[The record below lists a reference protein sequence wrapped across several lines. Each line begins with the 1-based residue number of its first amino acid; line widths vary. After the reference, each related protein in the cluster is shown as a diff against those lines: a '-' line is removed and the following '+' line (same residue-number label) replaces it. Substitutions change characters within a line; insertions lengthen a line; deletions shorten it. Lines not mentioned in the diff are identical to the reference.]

1 MSYHQLLNQ
10 LEELGLKNMRET
22 LPDYLD
28 TIIKENLNFVD
39 AFSELTTKELT
50 FRKEERDK
58 LRLQRSNLP
67 FQKKVN
73 DFDFN
78 FQPQINKNEIL
89 DLCSL
94 RFMDTADNILFIGN
108 SGVGKTHLAISIAL
122 EAMEKEK
129 SCYFALSNEL
139 VERLS
144 KAHKRGTLEST
155 LKKYIGYDILIIDE
169 VGYLP
174 FSQDG
179 ANLLFQLI
187 NRRYEKK
194 STIITSN
201 IPLSQWATVFKDK
214 KLTNALIDRL
224 IHHSKIIQ
232 INGKSYRMKDYK
244 ENKQATLTTTK

>member
-28 TIIKENLNFVD
+28 TIIKENVGFVD
-39 AFSELTTKELT
+39 AFSELTKKELS

-94 RFMDTADNILFIGN
+94 RFMDTTDNILFIGN

-122 EAMEKEK
+122 EAMEK
-129 SCYFALSNEL
+129 
-139 VERLS
+139 R
-144 KAHKRGTLEST
+144 T
-155 LKKYIGYDILIIDE
+155 I
-169 VGYLP
+169 
-174 FSQDG
+174 
-179 ANLLFQLI
+179 LLFCL
-187 NRRYEKK
+187 
-194 STIITSN
+194 
-201 IPLSQWATVFKDK
+201 
-214 KLTNALIDRL
+214 
-224 IHHSKIIQ
+224 
-232 INGKSYRMKDYK
+232 
-244 ENKQATLTTTK
+244 KQ